1 MKKII
6 SILLLSGLLLT
17 CFSGCGLIDRLTGGS
32 QTENPTKEPIV
43 LPKPQ
48 ADENDLIAN
57 LVEYLDWLDADWD
70 QLPTSVAIKI
80 NQIRREDSVFKRQPV
95 HVEIDP
101 SSYYF
106 MCGYYNPS
114 HENASRDEYE
124 SEDYCCVTE
133 YTWVKFNSEKEIRE
147 YHNGEKMIV
156 AFQINE
162 SSFVKDVL
170 TGDVNVLGY
179 THYQLY
185 ETQFVDGININAPD
199 NLDKTFIFLFNEM
212 FTHGQVDRKYIYNST
227 EQRAIDWV
235 TFPCTKRDGQY
246 YILVKLYVVN
256 SNEERSDVN
265 LTRELGEY
273 YNTLIEMIQ
282 TDKEY
287 SIADE
292 RGSMHFYG
300 LIPMY
305 DFVNAV
311 LK

>member
-1 MKKII
+1 MKKTVW
-6 SILLLSGLLLT
+6 ILLLVVLVAVCALLVGLK
-17 CFSGCGLIDRLTGGS
+17 GCSPER
-32 QTENPTKEPIV
+32 EPIV
-43 LPKPQ
+43 LPKKQ
-48 ADENDLIAN
+48 AIESDLIAN
-57 LVEYLDWLDADWD
+57 LVEYLDWLDADCD

-80 NQIRREDSVFKRQPV
+80 NQIRREDSVFKMQPV

-147 YHNGEKMIV
+147 YHNGEKIIV

-185 ETQFVDGININAPD
+185 ETQFIDGININAPD
-199 NLDKTFIFLFNEM
+199 NLDKTFIYLFNEM
-212 FTHGQVDRKYIYNST
+212 YIHEEQVDRKHIYNST
-227 EQRAIDWV
+227 ESRAIDWV
-235 TFPCTKRDGQY
+235 TFSCIRREGVY
-246 YILVKLYVVN
+246 YVLIELYSIS
-256 SNEERSDVN
+256 SNGYRYEND
-265 LTRELGEY
+265 LTREFREY
-273 YNTLIEMIQ
+273 YDTLIDMIQ
-282 TDKEY
+282 KDEEY
-287 SIADE
+287 SIDKK
-292 RGSMHFYG
+292 GFTQYYG
-300 LIPMY
+300 LIPMN